1 MYFVPEGQHDS
12 SQARSAW
19 SHEENS
25 PVPAGRLNGSR
36 HRLDANITFQQ
47 GYLAFPSGTSIRR
60 AVARSCRDSVSR
72 TNISGTDNDFGH
84 PSGTELSASLPGT
97 SCLAYSQL
105 PLRDKKPSAQSGLA
119 GHQSATFGVST
130 PKASARSIK
139 WSCSCSMIFRRTSPS
154 ANSPMASA
162 WRIRC

>member
-19 SHEENS
+19 KNS

-97 SCLAYSQL
+97 SCLAW
-105 PLRDKKPSAQSGLA
+105 GLDI
-119 GHQSATFGVST
+119 
-130 PKASARSIK
+130 PNR
-139 WSCSCSMIFRRTSPS
+139 IFRPLLGGL
-154 ANSPMASA
+154 P
-162 WRIRC
+162 W

>member
-97 SCLAYSQL
+97 SCLATLSCPSGTKSPL
-105 PLRDKKPSAQSGLA
+105 PNPASLAISRQPLECRRPRHRPGQSNGLA
-119 GHQSATFGVST
+119 
-130 PKASARSIK
+130 PAR
-139 WSCSCSMIFRRTSPS
+139 
-154 ANSPMASA
+154 
-162 WRIRC
+162 